1 MNNKNIRITLMMYPS
16 RPAEYAVINELK
28 NPRHRAARIR
38 KLLIFGLDKVPVAD
52 DFNAIE
58 DVNQSPFRVS
68 VTLFHDS
75 AEDLRVIS
83 AYERIPR
90 QRRQDWIRQRLVS
103 GLASSGTYIP
113 ATSTPTA
120 PIQPLYP
127 NAISPETLPV
137 VPPAIVKKTDLE
149 PNMVQM
155 AELDVDLDKLEQ
167 PENIPTES
175 DMKLDEN
182 DRSAF
187 AGLFR

>member
-1 MNNKNIRITLMMYPS
+1 MMYPS

-38 KLLIFGLDKVPVAD
+38 KLLISGLDKVPVAD
-52 DFNAIE
+52 DFDAIE
-58 DVNQSPFRVS
+58 EENQLPFRVA

-113 ATSTPTA
+113 PTSAPAA
-120 PIQPLYP
+120 PIQPVYP
-127 NAISPETLPV
+127 IPVSPEKVSVKPSAV
-137 VPPAIVKKTDLE
+137 VNKMDDE
-149 PNMVQM
+149 PTALQT

-167 PENIPTES
+167 PENIAVPSEPTS
-175 DMKLDEN
+175 DEN
-182 DRSAF
+182 DLSVL
-187 AGLFR
+187 AGLFQ

>member
-1 MNNKNIRITLMMYPS
+1 MMYPS

-120 PIQPLYP
+120 PIQPVYP
-127 NAISPETLPV
+127 IPV
-137 VPPAIVKKTDLE
+137 STEKVSVKPPTVVNKITDE
-149 PNMVQM
+149 PTALQT

>member
-38 KLLIFGLDKVPVAD
+38 KLLISGLDKVPVAD

-58 DVNQSPFRVS
+58 DVNQSPFRVA

-75 AEDLRVIS
+75 ADDITVIN

-103 GLASSGTYIP
+103 GLASS
-113 ATSTPTA
+113 S
-120 PIQPLYP
+120 
-127 NAISPETLPV
+127 
-137 VPPAIVKKTDLE
+137 
-149 PNMVQM
+149 
-155 AELDVDLDKLEQ
+155 
-167 PENIPTES
+167 TES
-175 DMKLDEN
+175 VGYHGGVTNDECFAVFAAYSGYCG
-182 DRSAF
+182 SACVV
-187 AGLFR
+187 

>member
-1 MNNKNIRITLMMYPS
+1 MMYPS

-38 KLLIFGLDKVPVAD
+38 KLLISGLDKVPVAD

-58 DVNQSPFRVS
+58 DVNQSPFRVA

-75 AEDLRVIS
+75 AEDMTVIN

-113 ATSTPTA
+113 LTSTPAA
-120 PIQPLYP
+120 PIQPDYP
-127 NAISPETLPV
+127 KAVLPETLPV
-137 VPPAIVKKTDLE
+137 KPPAIVKKMDVE
-149 PNMVQM
+149 HAAVQT

-167 PENIPTES
+167 PENIATASETAP
-175 DMKLDEN
+175 DEN
-182 DRSAF
+182 DLSALS
-187 AGLFR
+187 GLFR